1 LASFRESSL
10 CPRLFS
16 EAHPYA
22 AAVLV
27 DEPGVGTQKNG
38 FVLSNGWTGLH
49 CAGDLIHIVEAT
61 VVDANFR

>member
-38 FVLSNGWTGLH
+38 FVLSNGWMPAQFWKLRK
-49 CAGDLIHIVEAT
+49 ADW
-61 VVDANFR
+61 